1 MPGLDRQGKGRVPDF
16 YLSPS
21 ANGVPLDSGVYAALA
36 ALWPW
41 LWIYVGQQLGDSSRA
56 ADLADIVGTRVSRYV
71 QSHPNQ
77 VRSLPGL
84 CRVAAVNLVA
94 SERAREARIEYRGLA
109 RDFEAEF
116 SVSSDSWDDE
126 LELAIWIDQVLEQE
140 SADIKAMLELRL
152 LDHTWT
158 QVGKI
163 FGLSGGQARLRVH
176 RAFDAAR
183 ISLIPPVKRG
193 FKS

>member
-1 MPGLDRQGKGRVPDF
+1 MPGLNREGKDRVPDF

-21 ANGVPLDSGVYAALA
+21 PNGVPLDSGVYAALA
-36 ALWPW
+36 ELWPW
-41 LWIYVGQQLGDSSRA
+41 LWTYVGQQLGDSGRA
-56 ADLADIVGTRVSRYV
+56 ADLADILGTRVSRYV
-71 QSHPNQ
+71 QNHPNP
-77 VRSLPGL
+77 VRSLSGL

-94 SERAREARIEYRGLA
+94 SQRAREARIEYRGLA
-109 RDFEAEF
+109 RDVEAEF

-158 QVGKI
+158 QVGNI

-176 RAFDAAR
+176 RAFEAAR
-183 ISLIPPVKRG
+183 HSLFPSFNRG
-193 FKS
+193 LKS